1 MWTDI
6 SMDFIDGL
14 PSSQGHNTIMVVVD
28 RLSKFA
34 YFVPLKHPYTALFV
48 AKAFISNIV
57 WLHGMPLS
65 IVSDRDRVFLS
76 NF

>member
-1 MWTDI
+1 
-6 SMDFIDGL
+6 MDFIDGL

-34 YFVPLKHPYTALFV
+34 YFVPLNHPYTALFV